1 MKKSMFS
8 SLEKKDA
15 SKDKFKEIAKSK
27 HHYGGLRS
35 GYSFKNHSHGRVNLH
50 SIGFNH
56 EPGTL

>member
-1 MKKSMFS
+1 MFS